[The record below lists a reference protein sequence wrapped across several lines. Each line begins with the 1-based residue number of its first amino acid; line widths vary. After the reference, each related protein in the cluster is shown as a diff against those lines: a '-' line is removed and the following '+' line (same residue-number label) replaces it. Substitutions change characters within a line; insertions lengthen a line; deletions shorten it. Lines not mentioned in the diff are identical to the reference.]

1 MKLSKQEKAARKAAF
16 RTMPTAKKLDHI
28 FTYYKWPILLA
39 LIAVFIL
46 GSVLQRKLT
55 QKEPV
60 LYLALANVSVG
71 SEVENKLI
79 TDFISFTG
87 SNHKRQEVYLYRDLY
102 LSENADTLNHEYA
115 YASQMKIMGSIQAKK
130 LDVTIMNREAYDI
143 FSQKGYLADLSE
155 LLSGIPDLRE
165 QIKPL
170 LTENEVIIS
179 DNSLEVML
187 REAEEEIRVTE
198 TVQNAIDLSSLTLF
212 QNAGFDGEV
221 YLGLVANT
229 PRKEMAVRFIQYLSV
244 S

>member
-1 MKLSKQEKAARKAAF
+1 
-16 RTMPTAKKLDHI
+16 
-28 FTYYKWPILLA
+28 
-39 LIAVFIL
+39 
-46 GSVLQRKLT
+46 
-55 QKEPV
+55 
-60 LYLALANVSVG
+60 
-71 SEVENKLI
+71 
-79 TDFISFTG
+79 
-87 SNHKRQEVYLYRDLY
+87 
-102 LSENADTLNHEYA
+102 
-115 YASQMKIMGSIQAKK
+115 MGAIQAKK

-229 PRKEMAVRFIQYLSV
+229 PRKDMAVRFIQYLSV